1 MKPKKPKP
9 TEPSARDKLSA
20 AFLKAFEADFENYGI
35 EAIEKLREESPA
47 KYAEIAAR
55 LITATEPKSE
65 EPKDVRSLAIR
76 ELKDVGMDEFQ
87 ITENMIE
94 EVIKSGEKHLDTV
107 LAVKAAAEGQMQ

>member
-1 MKPKKPKP
+1 MKLKKPKAS
-9 TEPSARDKLSA
+9 EPSARDKLSA

-76 ELKDVGMDEFQ
+76 ELKDVGAFEV
-87 ITENMIE
+87 TEDMIE
-94 EVIKSGEKHLDTV
+94 QVIKAGEEHLDKV
-107 LAVKAAAEGQMQ
+107 LAIKAAAEGAMQ

>member
-9 TEPSARDKLSA
+9 TEPSVRDKLSA
-20 AFLKAFEADFENYGI
+20 SFLKAFQADFESYGI
-35 EAIEKLREESPA
+35 EAIEKLRVEESPA

-76 ELKDVGMDEFQ
+76 ELKDVGAFEV
-87 ITENMIE
+87 TEDMIE
-94 EVIKSGEKHLDTV
+94 QTIKAGEEHLDKV
-107 LAVKAAAEGQMQ
+107 LAIKAAAEGAMQ